1 MNPLDAAKRMQ
12 VDKLSQ
18 LIDVLG
24 WYVMDPTL
32 PAEVNAY
39 ALSRLG
45 ALLQYLEARSQG
57 D

>member
-1 MNPLDAAKRMQ
+1 MQ